1 MMASETLLI
10 ASLVLVNE
18 FLRRKKP
25 KSVPKGQFAFERVKL
40 PLERGKLT
48 VAPGR
53 FNRFGNCSSIE
64 YNPRED

>member
-1 MMASETLLI
+1 MCGVEREMMASETLLI

-40 PLERGKLT
+40 PSDR
-48 VAPGR
+48 A
-53 FNRFGNCSSIE
+53 N
-64 YNPRED
+64 